1 MIKDLINTA
10 ITKMQ
15 ENEEMNTQ
23 ETLALALY
31 LGGESV
37 LTQPKSVLIDLINN
51 MSDYSNIR
59 NPLTILSATKNF
71 IVGELFKIKKGE
83 SEIKVLTNI
92 ELLALMSSP
101 HLKGETP
108 MQILFDLPTK
118 DIKDILINSRDSL
131 LVFKEKEVITTKEL
145 FNYLQDMTTITD
157 TEVVFYYN
165 KECIVFINNEFGDIK
180 YISDLEQSNSM
191 FQDINSEK
199 VEEIIEKW
207 YIT

>member
-37 LTQPKSVLIDLINN
+37 LIQPKSVLIDLINN

-101 HLKGETP
+101 HLRGETP

-131 LVFKEKEVITTKEL
+131 LVFKEKEVVTTKEL

-157 TEVVFYYN
+157 NEVVFYYN
-165 KECIVFINNEFGDIK
+165 NECIVFINNEFGDIK
-180 YISDLEQSNSM
+180 YISDLEQSNST
-191 FQDINSEK
+191 FQDIDSEK
-199 VEEIIEKW
+199 VEEIIKNGR
-207 YIT
+207 

>member
-37 LTQPKSVLIDLINN
+37 LTQPKSVLIDLINT

-101 HLKGETP
+101 HLRGETP

-131 LVFKEKEVITTKEL
+131 LVFKEKEVVTTKEL

-157 TEVVFYYN
+157 TEVVFYYK
-165 KECIVFINNEFGDIK
+165 KEGIVFINNEFGDIK
-180 YISDLEQSNSM
+180 YISDLEQSNST
-191 FQDINSEK
+191 FQDIDSEK
-199 VEEIIEKW
+199 VEEIIDRW
-207 YIT
+207 

>member
-37 LTQPKSVLIDLINN
+37 LVQPKSVLIDLINN

-59 NPLTILSATKNF
+59 NPLTILSAAKNF

-131 LVFKEKEVITTKEL
+131 LVFKEKKVVTTKEL

-180 YISDLEQSNSM
+180 YISDLEQSNLM

-207 YIT
+207 

>member
-23 ETLALALY
+23 ETLALSLY

-71 IVGELFKIKKGE
+71 IVGELFKIKKDE

-131 LVFKEKEVITTKEL
+131 LVFKEKEVVTTKEL

-165 KECIVFINNEFGDIK
+165 NECIVFINNEFGDIK
-180 YISDLEQSNSM
+180 YISDLEQSNST
-191 FQDINSEK
+191 FQDIDSEK
-199 VEEIIEKW
+199 VEEIIDRW
-207 YIT
+207 

>member
-15 ENEEMNTQ
+15 ENEEMNAQ

-37 LTQPKSVLIDLINN
+37 LVQPKSVLIDLINN

-131 LVFKEKEVITTKEL
+131 LVFKEKEVVTTKEL

-165 KECIVFINNEFGDIK
+165 NECIVFINNEFGDIK
-180 YISDLEQSNSM
+180 YISDLEQSNST
-191 FQDINSEK
+191 FQDIDSEK
-199 VEEIIEKW
+199 VEEIIDRW
-207 YIT
+207 

>member
-59 NPLTILSATKNF
+59 NPLTILSAAKNF

-131 LVFKEKEVITTKEL
+131 LVFKEKEVVTTKEL

-191 FQDINSEK
+191 FRDINSEK

-207 YIT
+207 

>member
-71 IVGELFKIKKGE
+71 IVGELFKVTKGD

-131 LVFKEKEVITTKEL
+131 LVFKEKEVVTTKEL

-157 TEVVFYYN
+157 TEVVFYYK
-165 KECIVFINNEFGDIK
+165 KEGIVFINNEFGDIK
-180 YISDLEQSNSM
+180 YISDLEQSNST
-191 FQDINSEK
+191 FQDIDSEK
-199 VEEIIEKW
+199 VEEIIDRW
-207 YIT
+207 

>member
-59 NPLTILSATKNF
+59 NPLTILSAAKNF

-101 HLKGETP
+101 HLKGKTP

-131 LVFKEKEVITTKEL
+131 LVFKEKEVVTTKEL

-207 YIT
+207 

>member
-37 LTQPKSVLIDLINN
+37 LTQPKSVLIDLINT

-71 IVGELFKIKKGE
+71 TVGELFKIKKGE

-131 LVFKEKEVITTKEL
+131 LVFKEKEVVTTKEL
-145 FNYLQDMTTITD
+145 FNYLQDMTTIID

-165 KECIVFINNEFGDIK
+165 NECIVFINNEFGDIK
-180 YISDLEQSNSM
+180 YISDLEQSNST
-191 FQDINSEK
+191 FQDIDSEK
-199 VEEIIEKW
+199 VEEIIDRW
-207 YIT
+207 

>member
-71 IVGELFKIKKGE
+71 IVGELFKIRKGE

-131 LVFKEKEVITTKEL
+131 LVFKEKEVVTTKEL

-157 TEVVFYYN
+157 TEVVFYYK
-165 KECIVFINNEFGDIK
+165 KEGIVFINNEFGDIK

-191 FQDINSEK
+191 FQDISSEK
-199 VEEIIEKW
+199 VEEIIDRW
-207 YIT
+207 

>member
-37 LTQPKSVLIDLINN
+37 LTQPKSVLIDLINT

-108 MQILFDLPTK
+108 MQILFDLPAK
-118 DIKDILINSRDSL
+118 DIRDILINSRDSL
-131 LVFKEKEVITTKEL
+131 IVFKEKEVITTKEL
-145 FNYLQDMTTITD
+145 FNYLQDMTTIAD

-180 YISDLEQSNSM
+180 YINDLEQSNST
-191 FQDINSEK
+191 FQDIDSEK
-199 VEEIIEKW
+199 VEEIIDKW
-207 YIT
+207 

>member
-71 IVGELFKIKKGE
+71 IVGELFKVTRGD

-131 LVFKEKEVITTKEL
+131 LVFKEKEVVTIKEL

-165 KECIVFINNEFGDIK
+165 KECVVFINNEFGDIK

-199 VEEIIEKW
+199 VEEIIDKW
-207 YIT
+207 

>member
-1 MIKDLINTA
+1 MIKDLINTV

-31 LGGESV
+31 LRGESV

-59 NPLTILSATKNF
+59 NPLTILSSSKNF

-131 LVFKEKEVITTKEL
+131 LVFKEKEVVTTKEL

-180 YISDLEQSNSM
+180 YISDLEQSNLM
-191 FQDINSEK
+191 FRDINSEK
-199 VEEIIEKW
+199 VEEIIDKW
-207 YIT
+207 

>member
-71 IVGELFKIKKGE
+71 IVGELFKVTKGD

-131 LVFKEKEVITTKEL
+131 LVFKEKEVVTTKEL

-199 VEEIIEKW
+199 VEEIIDRW
-207 YIT
+207 

>member
-15 ENEEMNTQ
+15 ENEEMNSQ

-131 LVFKEKEVITTKEL
+131 LVFKEKEVVTTKEL

-180 YISDLEQSNSM
+180 YISDLGQSNST
-191 FQDINSEK
+191 FQDIDSEK

-207 YIT
+207 

>member
-59 NPLTILSATKNF
+59 NPLTILSAAKNF
-71 IVGELFKIKKGE
+71 IVGELFKIKRGE

-131 LVFKEKEVITTKEL
+131 LVFKEKEVVTTKEL

-157 TEVVFYYN
+157 TEVIFYYN

-180 YISDLEQSNSM
+180 YISDLEQSNST
-191 FQDINSEK
+191 FQDIDSEK
-199 VEEIIEKW
+199 VEEIIDRW
-207 YIT
+207 

>member
-71 IVGELFKIKKGE
+71 IVGELFKIRKGE

-131 LVFKEKEVITTKEL
+131 LVFKEKEVVTTKEL
-145 FNYLQDMTTITD
+145 FNYIQDMTTITD
-157 TEVVFYYN
+157 TEVVFYYK
-165 KECIVFINNEFGDIK
+165 KEGIVFINNEFGDIK

-199 VEEIIEKW
+199 VEEIIDRW
-207 YIT
+207 

>member
-59 NPLTILSATKNF
+59 NPLTILSAAKNF

-131 LVFKEKEVITTKEL
+131 LVFKEKEVVTTKEL

-165 KECIVFINNEFGDIK
+165 TECIVFINNEFGDIK

-207 YIT
+207 

>member
-59 NPLTILSATKNF
+59 NPLTILSASKNF
-71 IVGELFKIKKGE
+71 IVGELFKIKKDE

-118 DIKDILINSRDSL
+118 DIKDILTNSRDSL
-131 LVFKEKEVITTKEL
+131 LVFKEKEVVTTKEL
-145 FNYLQDMTTITD
+145 FNYLQDMTTIID

-165 KECIVFINNEFGDIK
+165 RECIVFINNEFGDIK

-191 FQDINSEK
+191 FQDINSEE
-199 VEEIIEKW
+199 VEEIIDKW
-207 YIT
+207 

>member
-23 ETLALALY
+23 ETLALSLY

-59 NPLTILSATKNF
+59 NPLTILSAAKNF

-131 LVFKEKEVITTKEL
+131 LVFKEKEVVTTKEL

-207 YIT
+207 

>member
-23 ETLALALY
+23 ETLALSLY

-71 IVGELFKIKKGE
+71 IVGELFKIKKDE

-131 LVFKEKEVITTKEL
+131 LVFKEKEVVTTKEL

-157 TEVVFYYN
+157 TEVVFYYK
-165 KECIVFINNEFGDIK
+165 KEGIVFINNEFGDIK
-180 YISDLEQSNSM
+180 YISDLEQSNST
-191 FQDINSEK
+191 FQDIDSEK
-199 VEEIIEKW
+199 VEEIIDRW
-207 YIT
+207 

>member
-59 NPLTILSATKNF
+59 NPLTILSSSKNF
-71 IVGELFKIKKGE
+71 IVGELFKIKKDE

-131 LVFKEKEVITTKEL
+131 LVFKEKEVVTTKEL

-165 KECIVFINNEFGDIK
+165 KECIAFINNEFGDIK

-207 YIT
+207 

>member
-37 LTQPKSVLIDLINN
+37 LVQPKSVLIDLINN

-131 LVFKEKEVITTKEL
+131 LVFKEKEVVTTKEL

-165 KECIVFINNEFGDIK
+165 KECVVFINNEFGGIK
-180 YISDLEQSNSM
+180 YISDLEQSNST
-191 FQDINSEK
+191 FQDIDSEK

-207 YIT
+207 

>member
-15 ENEEMNTQ
+15 ENGEMNTQ
-23 ETLALALY
+23 ETLALSLY

-37 LTQPKSVLIDLINN
+37 LTQPKSILIDLINN

-71 IVGELFKIKKGE
+71 IVGELFKVTKGD

-131 LVFKEKEVITTKEL
+131 LVFKEKEVVTTKEL

-165 KECIVFINNEFGDIK
+165 RECIVFINNEFGDIK

-199 VEEIIEKW
+199 VEEIIDRW
-207 YIT
+207 

>member
-71 IVGELFKIKKGE
+71 IVGELFKVTKGD

-131 LVFKEKEVITTKEL
+131 LVFKEKEVVTMKEL

-165 KECIVFINNEFGDIK
+165 KECVVFINNEFGDIK
-180 YISDLEQSNSM
+180 YISDLEQSNST
-191 FQDINSEK
+191 FQDIDSEK

-207 YIT
+207 

>member
-37 LTQPKSVLIDLINN
+37 LTQPKSVLIDLINT

-101 HLKGETP
+101 HLRGETP

-131 LVFKEKEVITTKEL
+131 LVFKEKEVVTTKEL

-157 TEVVFYYN
+157 TEVIFYYN

-207 YIT
+207 

>member
-131 LVFKEKEVITTKEL
+131 LVFKEKEVVTTKEL

-157 TEVVFYYN
+157 TEVIFYYN

-207 YIT
+207 

>member
-31 LGGESV
+31 IGGESV

-101 HLKGETP
+101 HLRGETP

-131 LVFKEKEVITTKEL
+131 LVFKEKEVVTTKEL
-145 FNYLQDMTTITD
+145 FSYLQDMTTITD
-157 TEVVFYYN
+157 TEVIFYYN
-165 KECIVFINNEFGDIK
+165 KECIVFINNELGDIK

-199 VEEIIEKW
+199 VEEIIKKW
-207 YIT
+207 

>member
-23 ETLALALY
+23 ETLALSLY

-71 IVGELFKIKKGE
+71 IVGELFKIKKDE

-131 LVFKEKEVITTKEL
+131 LVFKEKEVVTTKEL
-145 FNYLQDMTTITD
+145 FNYLQDMTTIAD

-180 YISDLEQSNSM
+180 YINDLEQSNST
-191 FQDINSEK
+191 FQDIDSEK
-199 VEEIIEKW
+199 VEEIIDKW
-207 YIT
+207 

>member
-23 ETLALALY
+23 ETLALSLY

-131 LVFKEKEVITTKEL
+131 LVFKEKEVVTTKEL

-157 TEVVFYYN
+157 TEVIFYYN

-207 YIT
+207 

>member
-1 MIKDLINTA
+1 MIKNLINTA

-71 IVGELFKIKKGE
+71 IVGELFKIKKDE

-131 LVFKEKEVITTKEL
+131 LVFKEKEVVTTKEL

-165 KECIVFINNEFGDIK
+165 KECIAFINNEFGDIK
-180 YISDLEQSNSM
+180 YISDLEQSNST
-191 FQDINSEK
+191 FQDIDSEK

-207 YIT
+207 

>member
-37 LTQPKSVLIDLINN
+37 LVQPKSVLIDLINN

-71 IVGELFKIKKGE
+71 IVGELFKVTKGD

-131 LVFKEKEVITTKEL
+131 LVFKEKEVVTTKEL

-180 YISDLEQSNSM
+180 YISDLEQSNST
-191 FQDINSEK
+191 FQDIDSEK

-207 YIT
+207 

>member
-118 DIKDILINSRDSL
+118 DIKDILVNSRDSL
-131 LVFKEKEVITTKEL
+131 LVFKEKEVVTTKEL

-165 KECIVFINNEFGDIK
+165 KECIVFINNKFGDIK
-180 YISDLEQSNSM
+180 YISDLEQSNST
-191 FQDINSEK
+191 FQDIDSEK

-207 YIT
+207 

>member
-37 LTQPKSVLIDLINN
+37 LTQPKSVLIDLINT

-118 DIKDILINSRDSL
+118 DIRDILINSRDSL
-131 LVFKEKEVITTKEL
+131 IVFKEKEVITTKEL
-145 FNYLQDMTTITD
+145 FNYLQDMTMIAD

-180 YISDLEQSNSM
+180 YINDLEQSNST
-191 FQDINSEK
+191 FQDIDSEK
-199 VEEIIEKW
+199 VEEIIDKW
-207 YIT
+207 

>member
-37 LTQPKSVLIDLINN
+37 LTQPKSVLIDLINT

-118 DIKDILINSRDSL
+118 DIRDILINSRDSL
-131 LVFKEKEVITTKEL
+131 IVFKEKEVITTKEL
-145 FNYLQDMTTITD
+145 FNYLQDMTTIAD

-180 YISDLEQSNSM
+180 YINDLEQSNST
-191 FQDINSEK
+191 FQDMDSEK
-199 VEEIIEKW
+199 VEEIIDKW
-207 YIT
+207 

>member
-37 LTQPKSVLIDLINN
+37 LTQPKSVLIDLINT

-118 DIKDILINSRDSL
+118 DIRDILINSRDSL
-131 LVFKEKEVITTKEL
+131 IVFKEKEVITTKEL
-145 FNYLQDMTTITD
+145 FNYLQDMTTIAD

-180 YISDLEQSNSM
+180 YINDLEQSNST
-191 FQDINSEK
+191 FQDIDSEK
-199 VEEIIEKW
+199 VEEIIDKW
-207 YIT
+207 

>member
-131 LVFKEKEVITTKEL
+131 LVFKEKEVVTTKEL

-207 YIT
+207 